1 LLLEETIED
10 GLRALMRTNGNME
23 ESNKY

>member
-1 LLLEETIED
+1 
-10 GLRALMRTNGNME
+10 MRTNGNME